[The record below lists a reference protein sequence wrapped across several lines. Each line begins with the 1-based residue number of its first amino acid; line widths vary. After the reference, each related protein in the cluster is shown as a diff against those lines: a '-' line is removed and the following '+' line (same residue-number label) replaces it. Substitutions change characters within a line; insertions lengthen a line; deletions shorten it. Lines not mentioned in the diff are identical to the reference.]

1 MINIKDQLDDN
12 NNITLIFEGNL
23 DENTCKSVEQKF
35 NEVLS
40 GQSKIIYLN
49 MKGVKYISSI
59 GIRVL
64 MIAHN
69 KSIKSNKKIVIKRE
83 DMSTKA
89 REILEI
95 VGILPLFEDAKE

>member
-1 MINIKDQLDDN
+1 MINIKDQIDADS
-12 NNITLIFEGNL
+12 NITLIFEGNL

-35 NEVLS
+35 TEVLS
-40 GQSKIIYLN
+40 QDAKFIYLN

-59 GIRVL
+59 GIRAL

-69 KSIKSNKKIVIKRE
+69 KAVKYGKKIIINRE

-95 VGILPLFEDAKE
+95 VGILPLFSQTK